1 MRRSLLAT
9 ILLASMVY
17 QFAPSVRAQAPEEAL
32 TTSRLNLTMEQRHVI
47 KETIKDMKV
56 APSAT
61 AAISIGEVI
70 PDDIPLLL
78 PPDDAMRKVPQ
89 VRAHR
94 FVYTTERIL
103 IVDPK
108 NKKIDAIIE
117 LD

>member
-1 MRRSLLAT
+1 
-9 ILLASMVY
+9 MVY
-17 QFAPSVRAQAPEEAL
+17 QFAPSVRAQAPAETL
-32 TTSRLNLTMEQRHVI
+32 TKSRLNLTLEQRHVI
-47 KETIKDMKV
+47 KEVFKDMKI

-61 AAISIGEVI
+61 AAVSIGEVI

-78 PPDDAMRKVPQ
+78 PPSDAMRKVPQ

-108 NKKIDAIIE
+108 NKKIDEIIE